1 MTGSNVWWILPS
13 NIWKD
18 HLYYNIFTKIDKE
31 KRVSMQDDEKQFVE
45 MEDKDDKNVDLYK
58 ADRENQSNYPKKSCH
73 TNRRCSCTKNF
84 CFTVFGEHEILR
96 LKNDG
101 VASGG
106 KHHVFLRQYRTEKSA
121 RYRQV

>member
-1 MTGSNVWWILPS
+1 M
-13 NIWKD
+13 
-18 HLYYNIFTKIDKE
+18 
-31 KRVSMQDDEKQFVE
+31 SMQDDEKQFVE